1 MYSAYKTEPGIRPF
15 PTYVFVDLENLAFLA
30 EGLQPLSLACRTQGI
45 TFRAYC
51 SPSHTQ
57 ADRAT
62 HLSQSSE
69 KEAADVRMTCDAAIL
84 SSFYSETD
92 ILLVTDD
99 LWGKTLAAELKAVTH
114 ATYDGRLPPVW
125 RARFGGEATISGYL
139 AAFDIHRQRR
149 DRTPSV
155 ASGARSRASWS
166 RAGNRASRGCGV
178 SNVSDSGDEDG
189 PPAPRARHITNLN
202 AIERARRGPRQ
213 GGGTPACKP
222 SSKPRGPRRWPKGRA
237 PTGGKQVGTISRWSD
252 KGFGFIKPHAGGED
266 VFLHISQV
274 VMDRVP
280 GLQRQQL
287 HQLTCWDV
295 EFTTE
300 RSHKGLAARCVSGPM
315 GRPLP
320 ADA

>member
-99 LWGKTLAAELKAVTH
+99 LWGKTLAAELKAVMH

-155 ASGARSRASWS
+155 A
-166 RAGNRASRGCGV
+166 
-178 SNVSDSGDEDG
+178 G
-189 PPAPRARHITNLN
+189 PVAQD
-202 AIERARRGPRQ
+202 RGPH
-213 GGGTPACKP
+213 G
-222 SSKPRGPRRWPKGRA
+222 RGPG
-237 PTGGKQVGTISRWSD
+237 TGHREG
-252 KGFGFIKPHAGGED
+252 A
-266 VFLHISQV
+266 VFRMFLTAATRMAHLRLVLGI
-274 VMDRVP
+274 
-280 GLQRQQL
+280 LQ
-287 HQLTCWDV
+287 T
-295 EFTTE
+295 
-300 RSHKGLAARCVSGPM
+300 
-315 GRPLP
+315 
-320 ADA
+320 